1 LQHFYDKYHADLNKI
16 VKYDRLKQS
25 FYINYAM
32 KIKLNY
38 VNLKEFLS
46 SLQFN
51 WFELN
56 VFKKQILEL

>member
-1 LQHFYDKYHADLNKI
+1 
-16 VKYDRLKQS
+16 
-25 FYINYAM
+25 M

-46 SLQFN
+46 FLQFN